1 MINARYVRPD
11 NPYWSP
17 EAGRTMSGARAF
29 FYALAEYSAIGF
41 GAYGV
46 DGGSGPELTAT
57 YVDLGADYRMV
68 NATMPAILDLQAS
81 GKLKA
86 AIADDIIRGKNLI
99 FDRYHLLVRFL
110 PAPNSFTTP
119 PTPAPTAQSPAF
131 VTPPQVPTPA
141 ARVLVGELG
150 PDEFL
155 IMGFSAAVDIRPTV
169 GSGFTAAQ
177 FLQVEEGFY
186 ENGVWKTTNLGRTYQ
201 GSYSPPGVSLPAQ
214 GSIFRVKLMRY

>member
-1 MINARYVRPD
+1 
-11 NPYWSP
+11 
-17 EAGRTMSGARAF
+17 MSGARAF
-29 FYALAEYSAIGF
+29 FYALAEYPTLGF

-46 DGGSGPELTAT
+46 DGGAGPELTAT

-68 NATMPAILDLQAS
+68 TAAMPAILELEAS
-81 GKLKA
+81 GKLKG

-110 PAPNSFTTP
+110 AAPNSFMTP

-131 VTPPQVPTPA
+131 VSPPQVPSPA

-155 IMGFSAAVDIRPTV
+155 IMGFSAGVDIRPTV
-169 GSGFTAAQ
+169 GSGFNAAQ
-177 FLQVEEGFY
+177 FLQVEEGVY

-201 GSYSPPGVSLPAQ
+201 GSTSPPSVPLPAQ
-214 GSIFRVKLMRY
+214 GAIFRVKLMRF

>member
-1 MINARYVRPD
+1 VQPLVNFRMINARYVRPD

-17 EAGRTMSGARAF
+17 EAGRTMSGARTF

-46 DGGSGPELTAT
+46 DSGPGPELAERFA
-57 YVDLGADYRMV
+57 DLGADYRLV
-68 NATMPAILDLQAS
+68 NAAMPAILGLQAS

-86 AIADDIIRGKNLI
+86 AIADDVIRGKNLI
-99 FDRYHLLVRFL
+99 YDRYHLLVRFL
-110 PAPNSFTTP
+110 AAPAPASQPATP
-119 PTPAPTAQSPAF
+119 S
-131 VTPPQVPTPA
+131 

-155 IMGFSAAVDIRPTV
+155 IMGFSAGVDIRPTV
-169 GSGFTAAQ
+169 GSPFTAAQ
-177 FLQVEEGFY
+177 FLQVEEGVY
-186 ENGVWKTTNLGRTYQ
+186 ENGVWKTTNLGKTYQ
-201 GSYSPPGVSLPAQ
+201 GDHAPPSITLSAQ